1 MAKLDFLSK
10 RTGYGR
16 KVVPCLFLLAAS
28 FFLPLFAD
36 EKSPAKESADAVD
49 FSGKLEAIS
58 KLAPTEPAPGYEK
71 KAQEAV
77 DKAFSMELYNA
88 PYWKTLL
95 HYKPSPFHKN
105 KSLVDDPMFFLAKKG
120 KTNPKAEL
128 EATIKAFF
136 SPAPGK
142 DERHAIER
150 FPGRFKWICEQLNL
164 SKEDFPY
171 DGDAYYQSIVRKVNP
186 GDVYLIFPAGFLKNP
201 ASVFG
206 HTFLLMESKGQSRL
220 LANSINY
227 GAVTNVTGGVMY
239 AVLGL
244 VGGFRGYFAFVPYYE
259 KIKQYANMDMRDIW
273 EYRLNFSEEEKDRML
288 RHIFDLSGIYS
299 RYFFISENCSYNL
312 LFLIEAAKPETD
324 ITNILSGVVE
334 PIETVK
340 TICETGLTD
349 KTDYRPSVYS
359 KLEFQKTQLTRKQNK
374 YVKDVCYGKKTA
386 KDFPFGDLPKEKQA
400 EIWEQASDYLTS
412 LLNSRK
418 ISSDEYRPRF
428 VSVLSERRKLGKIES
443 STKITEPPHPEK
455 AHGSKK
461 ISIHGGKDIEGAYTG
476 LEFRLTAHE
485 QLENPAGYASNSELV
500 FGEIDLRVHPQ
511 ETDFY
516 LKKALIASVISL
528 PVSDL
533 YFFNSA
539 MNIVVGLDS
548 NPNEYK
554 EEALA
559 FRLKAMFGTSIK
571 PAYWIQP
578 YFIAGFDAYASPKY
592 ERKHFYAD
600 PLIGAEVGFITTAGI
615 WKNKIAAS
623 ALQSP
628 FDKKHLRIQ
637 ASVNEGFNIAQ
648 NISLKGGYSFNMDWD
663 ERWHEFTVSFNAYF

>member
-1 MAKLDFLSK
+1 MDISSK

-16 KVVPCLFLLAAS
+16 KAVPCLFLLTAL
-28 FFLPLFAD
+28 FFLPLSAD
-36 EKSPAKESADAVD
+36 ENSRTTETADAVD

-58 KLAPTEPAPGYEK
+58 KLSSTEPAPGYEQ

-77 DKAFSMELYNA
+77 DKAFSMELHKK

-95 HYKPSPFHKN
+95 HYKPSPFHRN
-105 KSLVDDPMFFLAKKG
+105 KSLVDDPMFFIAKKG

-136 SPAPGK
+136 SPAPAK

-150 FPGRFKWICEQLNL
+150 FPGRFKWICEELNL
-164 SKEDFPY
+164 STEDFPY
-171 DGDAYYQSIVRKVNP
+171 DGDAYYKSIVQKVNP

-227 GAVTNVTGGVMY
+227 GAVTNITGGAMY

-244 VGGFRGYFAFVPYYE
+244 VGGFRGYFGFMPYYE

-273 EYRLNFSEEEKDRML
+273 EYRLDFSEEEKDRML

-324 ITNILSGVVE
+324 ITNVLSGVVE

-340 TICETGLTD
+340 TICKTGLVD
-349 KTDYRPSVYS
+349 KAEYRPSVYS

-374 YVKDVCYGKKTA
+374 YVKDVCCGKKTA
-386 KDFPFGDLPKEKQA
+386 KEFPFGDLPKEKQA

-418 ISSDEYRPRF
+418 ITPDEYRPRF
-428 VSVLSERRKLGKIES
+428 VAVLSERRKLGKIES
-443 STKITEPPHPEK
+443 GTRITEPPRPEK

-461 ISIHGGKDIEGAYTG
+461 ISVHGGKDIEGAYTG

-485 QLENPAGYASNSELV
+485 QLESPAGYASNSELV
-500 FGEIDLRVHPQ
+500 FGNIDVRYRPLENEVS
-511 ETDFY
+511 
-516 LKKALIASVISL
+516 LKKALLASVISL

-533 YFFNSA
+533 YFFNTA
-539 MNIVVGLDS
+539 TNIVVGLDS
-548 NPNEYK
+548 NPNEDK
-554 EEALA
+554 EENLA
-559 FRLKAMFGTSIK
+559 FRAKGMFGASIR
-571 PAYWIQP
+571 PASWIQP
-578 YFIAGFDAYASPKY
+578 YFLAGFDAYASPKY

-600 PLIGAEVGFITTAGI
+600 PLVGAEAGFITTAGI

-623 ALQSP
+623 ALVSP
-628 FDKKHLRIQ
+628 FDKNHLRIQ
-637 ASVNEGFNIAQ
+637 ASVNEGLNLAQ
-648 NISLKGGYSFNMDWD
+648 NISLKGGYSFNMDWG
-663 ERWHEFTVSFNAYF
+663 EHWHEFTVSLNAYF

>member
-1 MAKLDFLSK
+1 MAKLDISSK

-28 FFLPLFAD
+28 FFLPVFAD
-36 EKSPAKESADAVD
+36 EDSPAKNTADAVD

-58 KLAPTEPAPGYEK
+58 KFSSIEPASGYEQ
-71 KAQEAV
+71 KAQDAV
-77 DKAFSMELYNA
+77 DKAFYMELYNA

-136 SPAPGK
+136 SPAPDK

-150 FPGRFKWICEQLNL
+150 FPGRFKWICNELNL

-171 DGDAYYQSIVRKVNP
+171 DGDAYYQSIVKKVNP
-186 GDVYLIFPAGFLKNP
+186 GDVFLVFPAGFLKNP

-206 HTFLLMESKGQSRL
+206 HTFLLMESKGLSRL

-227 GAVTNVTGGVMY
+227 GAVSNITGGVMY

-244 VGGFRGYFAFVPYYE
+244 VGGFRGYFSFVPYYE
-259 KIKQYANMDMRDIW
+259 KIKQYANMDMRDMW

-312 LFLIEAAKPETD
+312 LFLVEAAKPETD

-340 TICETGLTD
+340 TIYKIGLTNQAE
-349 KTDYRPSVYS
+349 YRPSVYS
-359 KLEFQKTQLTRKQNK
+359 KLEYQKTLLTRAQNK
-374 YVKDVCYGKKTA
+374 YVKDVCLGKKTTQ
-386 KDFPFGDLPKEKQA
+386 DFPFRDLPKEKQA
-400 EIWEQASDYLTS
+400 EIWKQASDYLTS
-412 LLNSRK
+412 LLNSQK
-418 ISSDEYRPRF
+418 ISPDEYRPRF
-428 VSVLSERRKLGKIES
+428 VSVLSERRKLGKIEEKAS
-443 STKITEPPHPEK
+443 IIEPPHPEK

-485 QLENPAGYASNSELV
+485 QLESPAGYASNSELV

-516 LKKALIASVISL
+516 LKKALFASIISL

-539 MNIVVGLDS
+539 MDIVAGLDS
-548 NPNEYK
+548 NPNEDK
-554 EEALA
+554 EEDLA

-571 PAYWIQP
+571 PASWIQP
-578 YFIAGFDAYASPKY
+578 YFLAGVDIYASPKY
-592 ERKHFYAD
+592 ERKHFRTD
-600 PLIGAEVGFITTAGI
+600 PLIGAELGFITTAGI

-628 FDKKHLRIQ
+628 FDKDHLRIQ

-648 NISLKGGYSFNMDWD
+648 NISLKGGYSFNMDWG
-663 ERWHEFTVSFNAYF
+663 EWWHEFSVSFNAYF

>member
-1 MAKLDFLSK
+1 MAKLDISSK

-28 FFLPLFAD
+28 FFLPVFAD
-36 EKSPAKESADAVD
+36 ENSPVKESAEAVD
-49 FSGKLEAIS
+49 FSGKLEANS

-105 KSLVDDPMFFLAKKG
+105 KSLVDDPMFFCAKKG

-150 FPGRFKWICEQLNL
+150 FPGRFKWICDELNL

-171 DGDAYYQSIVRKVNP
+171 NGDAFYQAIIQKINP

-206 HTFLLMESKGQSRL
+206 HTLLLVESKGQSRL

-227 GAVTNVTGGVMY
+227 GAVSNITGGVLY
-239 AVLGL
+239 AFLGL

-259 KIKQYANMDMRDIW
+259 KIKQYANMDMRDMW

-288 RHIFDLSGIYS
+288 RHVFDLSGIYS

-312 LFLIEAAKPETD
+312 LFLVEAAKPETN
-324 ITNILSGVVE
+324 ITNVLSGVVE

-340 TICETGLTD
+340 TISEMGLTD
-349 KTDYRPSVYS
+349 KAEYRPSVYS
-359 KLEFQKTQLTRKQNK
+359 KLEFQKTQLTHKQNK
-374 YVKDVCYGKKTA
+374 YVKDVCRGKKTTQ
-386 KDFPFGDLPKEKQA
+386 DFPFRDLPKEKQA

-412 LLNSRK
+412 LLNSGK

-461 ISIHGGKDIEGAYTG
+461 ISIHGGKDIGGAYTG

-485 QLENPAGYASNSELV
+485 LLEGPGGYASNSELV

-516 LKKALIASVISL
+516 LKKAVIASVFSL

-539 MNIVVGLDS
+539 LNTVTGFYS
-548 NPNEYK
+548 NPNEDKK
-554 EEALA
+554 EDLA
-559 FRLKAMFGTSIK
+559 FRVKSMFGASCR
-571 PAYWIQP
+571 PASWIQP
-578 YFIAGFDAYASPKY
+578 YLLAGFDLYFSPKY
-592 ERKHFYAD
+592 ERNHFYAD
-600 PLIGAEVGFITTAGI
+600 PLLGAEVGFITTAGI

-628 FDKKHLRIQ
+628 FDRDHLRIQ
-637 ASVNEGFNIAQ
+637 ASVNEGFNLAQ
-648 NISLKGGYSFNMDWD
+648 NISLKGGYSFNMDWG
-663 ERWHEFTVSFNAYF
+663 EHWHEFTVSFNAYF